1 MGKSLDD
8 FRKRV
13 KQKLK
18 ENREAF
24 EGKYKDELNELL
36 GLSKEEINKITPDT
50 TDLVVYD
57 NLITIVKEASRVN
70 LSQAELKKRI
80 EDLGEVAIEI
90 SKMVAPLAKLFI

>member
-1 MGKSLDD
+1 MSKNLDD

-24 EGKYKDELNELL
+24 EGKYKEELKQLL
-36 GLSKEEINKITPDT
+36 GLSKEEIDKITPDA
-50 TDLVVYD
+50 TDLETYE

-80 EDLGEVAIEI
+80 QDLGDVAIEI
-90 SKMVAPLAKLFI
+90 SKLIPPLSKLFV

>member
-1 MGKSLDD
+1 MGKSLDE

-24 EGKYKDELNELL
+24 EGKYKDELNQLL

-50 TDLVVYD
+50 TDLEAYD
-57 NLITIVKEASRVN
+57 NLITVVKEASRVN

-80 EDLGEVAIEI
+80 QDLGEIAVEI
-90 SKMVAPLAKLFI
+90 SKMVAPLAKLFV

>member
-1 MGKSLDD
+1 MSKNLDD

-24 EGKYKDELNELL
+24 EGKYKEELKQLL
-36 GLSKEEINKITPDT
+36 SLSKEEIDKITPDA
-50 TDLVVYD
+50 TDLETYE
-57 NLITIVKEASRVN
+57 NLITVVKEASRVN

-80 EDLGEVAIEI
+80 QDLGDVAIEI
-90 SKMVAPLAKLFI
+90 SKLIAPLSKLFV